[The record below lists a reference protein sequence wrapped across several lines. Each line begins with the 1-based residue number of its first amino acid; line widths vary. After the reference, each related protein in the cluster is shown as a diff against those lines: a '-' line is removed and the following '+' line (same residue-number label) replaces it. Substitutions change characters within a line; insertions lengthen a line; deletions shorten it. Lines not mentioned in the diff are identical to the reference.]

1 MFKAV
6 IYQKNYYKSYYPKR
20 PVKSFQDLEVYQKLS
35 ALSAVTVKRLLTAL
49 NKKEDDRIRALAGQL
64 VEELLA
70 LPALLAGA
78 HSLRFGYP
86 HQASQ
91 KLEEAMLKCNLAVV
105 HLEQFRDLAQHGIE
119 VPFFEE
125 QIKTLLT
132 CRMKLL
138 HLQRAWQKFWPSA
151 SAGKKEVK

>member
-1 MFKAV
+1 MT
-6 IYQKNYYKSYYPKR
+6 YQRNYYQPRR

-35 ALSAVTVKRLLTAL
+35 AVAAVTVKRLLTAL
-49 NKKEDDRIRALAGQL
+49 NKKEDDRVRALTGQL

-70 LPALLAGA
+70 LPSLLAGA

-86 HQASQ
+86 AQASR

-105 HLEQFRDLAQHGIE
+105 HLEQFRDLAQHAIE
-119 VPFFEE
+119 IPFFEE

-132 CRMKLL
+132 CRIKIL
-138 HLQRAWQKFWPSA
+138 HLQMSWKKFWPAAKSNLA
-151 SAGKKEVK
+151 AAKKEVK